1 MLHYNLAEK
10 HNKLKEDIIESILT
24 SLRDSNLLKGK
35 YVFCDGDMT
44 VIITEDGNE
53 SLDFIEWDGDDIVF
67 NTDENKAISLH
78 DLYFEDLLYFYEI
91 LEGADFDV
99 LSVLDAYKA

>member
-10 HNKLKEDIIESILT
+10 HNKLKEDIISTIMF
-24 SLRDSNLLKGK
+24 SLKHENYPKGK

-53 SLDFIEWDGDDIVF
+53 CIDFVEWDGDDIVF
-67 NTDENKAISLH
+67 NTYDNKAISLH

-91 LEGADFDV
+91 LEGADFVID
-99 LSVLDAYKA
+99 SVVETYED

>member
-10 HNKLKEDIIESILT
+10 HNKLKEEVIDSILT
-24 SLRDSNLLKGK
+24 SLRGSKLLKGE
-35 YVFCDGDMT
+35 YGICNGDLNI
-44 VIITEDGNE
+44 IITEDGNE
-53 SLDFIEWDGDDIVF
+53 SLNSIEWDGDDIVF

-91 LEGADFDV
+91 FEGVDFDV
-99 LSVLDAYKA
+99 RSVLEAYKD